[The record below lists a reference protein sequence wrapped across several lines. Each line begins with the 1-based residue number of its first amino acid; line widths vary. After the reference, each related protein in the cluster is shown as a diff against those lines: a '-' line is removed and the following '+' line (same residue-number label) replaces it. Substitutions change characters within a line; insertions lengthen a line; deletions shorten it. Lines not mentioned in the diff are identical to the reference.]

1 MCIDPQMQANK
12 WIKNREGVN
21 LEGKMKS
28 FNDGDFLKQLELSIQ
43 YGLPFLFENLDEYLD
58 PVIDNVLER
67 NFIPVLY
74 SKE

>member
-1 MCIDPQMQANK
+1 MQANK
-12 WIKNREGVN
+12 WIKTREGLN
-21 LEGKMKS
+21 LDGKMKS

>member
-1 MCIDPQMQANK
+1 MQANK

-67 NFIPVLY
+67 NFIPVLN